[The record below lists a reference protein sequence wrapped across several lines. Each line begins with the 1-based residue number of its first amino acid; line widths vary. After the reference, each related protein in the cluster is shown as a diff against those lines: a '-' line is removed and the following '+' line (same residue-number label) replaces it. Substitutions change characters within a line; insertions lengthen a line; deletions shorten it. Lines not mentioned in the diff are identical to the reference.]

1 MTLTSF
7 QEDPGF
13 TSDATFATNHDEAA
27 ANCNTSAAF
36 SMPYKK
42 TLTIQHTLA
51 TVWPSHSK
59 RSMRVTNGTDCFD
72 IVKNSLVRHQL
83 ACSAKAVPAAAREV
97 VQVHPPLPVGLECFC
112 GKPK

>member
-1 MTLTSF
+1 MTLASF
-7 QEDPGF
+7 QADSGF
-13 TSDATFATNHDEAA
+13 LSDATFATNHDVAA

-59 RSMRVTNGTDCFD
+59 RSMRETSGKDRFD
-72 IVKNSLVRHQL
+72 IKKSSLVRHQV
-83 ACSAKAVPAAAREV
+83 ARSAKAIPATAREII
-97 VQVHPPLPVGLECFC
+97 QVHPPLPVGFKPFC

>member
-1 MTLTSF
+1 MTLTSS

-13 TSDATFATNHDEAA
+13 LSDATFATNHDEAA

-51 TVWPSHSK
+51 TVCPSHS
-59 RSMRVTNGTDCFD
+59 RLSMRETSGTD
-72 IVKNSLVRHQL
+72 
-83 ACSAKAVPAAAREV
+83 
-97 VQVHPPLPVGLECFC
+97 
-112 GKPK
+112 